1 MSSVQNRVVA
11 AVMDIIDGLNNFA
24 PIRRGALGTGP
35 GLTCEVAPSTVE
47 SVFMDKNSYV
57 ILDLTL
63 NGKHSNLETLSTT
76 LNNIVDNLTRRF
88 EYPAGEGF
96 EIVDISHGAPPLPTI
111 VTREDNGEWIMAA
124 SVFVKY
130 YRRDEQE

>member
-11 AVMDIIDGLNNFA
+11 AVMDIIDGMNNFA
-24 PIRRGALGTGP
+24 QIRRGALGTGP

-63 NGKHSNLETLSTT
+63 NGKHSNLETLSAT
-76 LNNIVDNLTRRF
+76 LNNIVENLTRRF

-111 VTREDNGEWIMAA
+111 VTREDNSEWIMAA

>member
-1 MSSVQNRVVA
+1 MSSVQNRVVT
-11 AVMDIIDGLNNFA
+11 AVMDIIDGMNNFA

-57 ILDLTL
+57 VLDLTL
-63 NGKHSNLETLSTT
+63 NGKHSNLETLSAT
-76 LNNIVDNLTRRF
+76 LNNIVENLTRRF

>member
-24 PIRRGALGTGP
+24 PIRRGALGTSP

-57 ILDLTL
+57 VLDLTL
-63 NGKHSNLETLSTT
+63 NGKHSNLETLSAT
-76 LNNIVDNLTRRF
+76 LNNIVENLTRRRD
-88 EYPAGEGF
+88 YPSGDGF
-96 EIVDISHGAPPLPTI
+96 QIVDISHGAPPYPTTI
-111 VTREDNGEWIMAA
+111 GREDNGEWIMAA

-130 YRRDEQE
+130 YRRDE

>member
-11 AVMDIIDGLNNFA
+11 AVMDLIDGMNNFA
-24 PIRRGALGTGP
+24 QIRRGALGTDP
-35 GLTCEVAPSTVE
+35 GLVCEVAPSTVE

-57 ILDLTL
+57 VLDLTL

-76 LNNIVDNLTRRF
+76 LNNIVDNLTRRL

-130 YRRDEQE
+130 YRREE

>member
-63 NGKHSNLETLSTT
+63 NGKHSNLETLSAT
-76 LNNIVDNLTRRF
+76 LNNIVENLTRRR
-88 EYPAGEGF
+88 EYPAGDGF
-96 EIVDISHGAPPLPTI
+96 QIVDIAHGAPPYPTTI
-111 VTREDNGEWIMAA
+111 GREDNGEWIMAA

>member
-11 AVMDIIDGLNNFA
+11 AVMDIIDGMNNFA
-24 PIRRGALGTGP
+24 QIRRGALGTGP

-57 ILDLTL
+57 VLDLTL

-76 LNNIVDNLTRRF
+76 LNNIVDNLTRRL

-130 YRRDEQE
+130 YRRDE

>member
-24 PIRRGALGTGP
+24 QIRRGALGTGP

-57 ILDLTL
+57 VLDLTL
-63 NGKHSNLETLSTT
+63 NGKHSNLETLSAT
-76 LNNIVDNLTRRF
+76 LNNIVESLTRRR
-88 EYPAGEGF
+88 EYPAGDGF
-96 EIVDISHGAPPLPTI
+96 QIVDIAHGAPPYPTTI
-111 VTREDNGEWIMAA
+111 GREDNGEWIMAA

-130 YRRDEQE
+130 YRREE